1 MSVRFL
7 ATAGSYALE
16 TCLAY
21 SPSLDAPCRTQKNW
35 DPRGS
40 PQVDFSGPDFWTP
53 HPLPEAAKGFFF
65 GAPKGYSGAPKRL
78 SGAEKAS
85 PGTS

>member
-1 MSVRFL
+1 MSARFL
-7 ATAGSYALE
+7 ATAGSYAVE

-21 SPSLDAPCRTQKNW
+21 SPGLGAPCPTQKNC

-53 HPLPEAAKGFFF
+53 HPLPEAAKGFFL
-65 GAPKGYSGAPKRL
+65 GAPKGYSGAPKGL

-85 PGTS
+85 TRTS